1 MPAPAELAAALLE
14 ADSSERRRLLAEAE
28 SADLQAAVSDLGH
41 RHVAAAAEVL
51 SQVEATVAN
60 RAVRKAARRE
70 LHRLRSAGIAAPASS
85 ATAQQPIAAQRT
97 EESVPVSEAWV
108 TDIDPTG
115 ARALWLFGKR
125 PLGGAWFA
133 ALLLN
138 DLRGILEMTLV
149 DTTRKRYQRELEERG
164 REPGTWVRL
173 PGDYALRLVREAVDT
188 ARAAGSALPTR
199 YRSFREAFGEASGP
213 PERALVFETVS
224 PLEASLNPAWLE
236 ESQALVREPEVLG
249 WHAPIPEALSARA
262 LEVARSPSSTLLVP
276 GSAPEQQ
283 ALQLLSEAARA
294 SMTPELRHAFRR
306 RLEKTE

>member
-1 MPAPAELAAALLE
+1 
-14 ADSSERRRLLAEAE
+14 
-28 SADLQAAVSDLGH
+28 
-41 RHVAAAAEVL
+41 
-51 SQVEATVAN
+51 
-60 RAVRKAARRE
+60 
-70 LHRLRSAGIAAPASS
+70 
-85 ATAQQPIAAQRT
+85 
-97 EESVPVSEAWV
+97 
-108 TDIDPTG
+108 
-115 ARALWLFGKR
+115 
-125 PLGGAWFA
+125 
-133 ALLLN
+133 
-138 DLRGILEMTLV
+138 
-149 DTTRKRYQRELEERG
+149 
-164 REPGTWVRL
+164 
-173 PGDYALRLVREAVDT
+173 VREAVDT

-306 RLEKTE
+306 RLEETAFVFASTDRLMAARRAVAAAKSFEDTTRPIEANPFARVLVEAGLARALRAERAGSRPAAEVLLELIERAFEQASESGRGTIESRPSGLILPR